1 MPILEFVTIV
11 SGIASIAGGVDVIRR
26 HFTNTNSTPEEL
38 FKKSF
43 VDAVK
48 QIAPSLDDIADPKAI
63 AVNHNR
69 LDKVIA
75 SLDDI
80 YINKLA
86 TREADEKL
94 AEATTLFHDCINL
107 PGERLRDKDLLQR
120 LQPIL
125 QRTFT
130 NFYDRLP
137 RNQQASTQIMLESD
151 KMQLEG
157 QKHLIEQNQAIQDVI
172 QGVDAKIT
180 DISNRHPNVSISDAV
195 DTAIAKEYQSEIDD
209 TRVLL
214 ETYRPKSALDQ
225 FEKLKERIWTDAPPI
240 VKFRILINMAAA
252 HFELN
257 NDQKAA
263 ELLLEAFQY
272 NSEDEK
278 AFSNRALAHYLFG
291 ELESATEYAKQTLEK
306 NPANINARVVLIH
319 VFSKTEPLE
328 RVITQ
333 VPDYLQEKPQIA
345 HAFSDAA
352 KEQGC
357 LEEAK
362 KWREVT
368 VEQDAAPGFKASL
381 ATILIEQVLDD
392 AFNMYIKQLDGLQKE
407 QLSRAAELLTEAWEC
422 VADTELRS
430 VRTDWIINR
439 STALRLLGK
448 SQEAIKDL
456 DVAIEI
462 EPSDSMLSMLLK
474 NRAILAFEQGNQED
488 AAEFLERIH
497 SEPEIFEAQ
506 IIIASIL
513 SGNKRYDE
521 AITKLDNLLTT
532 NLSSELKDEANR
544 WLVRIYIA
552 TKRFEDAERILTP
565 LQESSPTSI
574 LNFINAA
581 QIANGT
587 GKREAAIS
595 FLKEAYE
602 IAKNCQAS
610 IEIVELADEL
620 FDHQQFIEAATLY
633 EKLADTNQNSQL
645 TIGVLASYYNAGE
658 IGKALKI
665 CQELREKYGPLEN
678 ISEREVMIY
687 EEIGDMNQAE
697 VVCKAYLNKF
707 PNDINMQ
714 IRLGL
719 VYYRS
724 NKEKEIDNI
733 LDNFSDFK
741 NFSFLENLSLEA
753 CVQLAFLYQVRSQ
766 PEKVLQVMC
775 ETRRTYFDDRDA
787 HLQYIR
793 LFYQVDK
800 QIPEVLNPVQVQ
812 LDTAV
817 EIDSSD
823 QSVCYIIVDRDDVD
837 ITRGERGIKE
847 SLAQQLLGK
856 IENDE
861 VNLGKTPLGQ
871 KVGKITAI
879 KSKYVYALQESF
891 QEFEKFFPDDEGL
904 WSVKLDESSDNLTEN
919 GTKKTDSTDLQPILE
934 LTNKQHEA
942 SLEIENVYKEHLP
955 PIGTFMN
962 WTGRNVLDVW
972 NLLINKPDLGIRCYE
987 GNPEEKSRALA
998 LLKEPKLKLV
1008 ADIISLITL
1017 HCLEAADTVVKIF
1030 GKLAVA
1036 QSTIDALLQMIHE
1049 QESMWSQREGMSI
1062 EKQGNRYVRHMIN
1075 PEDVKRSV
1083 ERLNNLIKW
1092 IRENCDVLPCIPALQ
1107 MNQLRKGELD
1117 ETFHSIFVDTL
1128 LIATQPGHLLLS
1140 DDERLR
1146 FYAKTNFNSDAGT
1159 NFQIQGV
1166 WTQVV
1171 LEHCLNLNLLDK
1183 TQYDKMIIQLVCSNY
1198 YHTEFDADVLIEAA
1212 KQSNWNL
1219 TEPYNSLAQ
1228 VLGGRKSDLLE
1239 ALNVAVDFLFQL
1251 WQEPIPYSQRKYLTF
1266 GLLAGLTSARR
1277 TQVVLEQL
1285 GDKIQEKYLLNYPIE
1300 NRILTQIKEFSQFYP
1315 TIKRNFD
1322 FLSEDDIRIGGTRIG
1337 IETVLYDALYLSQ
1350 TPEEIVQSFDF
1361 LTLEQV
1367 YVTILYYLQNPEKI
1381 GSYLADNLQHS
1392 QILREEYEKN
1402 PPPGVVRLRQLK
1414 AEKQAASDDSHTN
1427 ISQNDSATRPSPPK
1441 NEQE

>member
-1 MPILEFVTIV
+1 MAMLEFVTIV
-11 SGIASIAGGVDVIRR
+11 SGGASITGGVDVIRK
-26 HFTNTNSTPEEL
+26 HFTNSTPEDL

-43 VDAVK
+43 VAAVK
-48 QIAPSLDDIADPKAI
+48 QMASSLADVTDPKTIEVDNNTLDD
-63 AVNHNR
+63 
-69 LDKVIA
+69 VIA
-75 SLDDI
+75 SLNDFNI
-80 YINKLA
+80 TELA
-86 TREADEKL
+86 LLNRDEKL
-94 AEATTLFHDCINL
+94 IKITEHFQKCIIL
-107 PGERLRDKDLLQR
+107 PGHQLPEAELVRK
-120 LQPIL
+120 LQPVIE
-125 QRTFT
+125 RTFT
-130 NFYDRLP
+130 NFFDRLP
-137 RNQQASTQIMLESD
+137 RNQQASTQMMLESD
-151 KMQLEG
+151 RMQLEG
-157 QKHLIEQNQAIQDVI
+157 QKHLSEQNQAIQDTV
-172 QGVDAKIT
+172 QGLDAKVT
-180 DISNRHPNVSISDAV
+180 YLSNRHPNINISDAV
-195 DTAIAKEYQSEIDD
+195 ETAIAKEYQSEIDD

-214 ETYRPKSALDQ
+214 ETCRPKSALDQ

-240 VKFRILINMAAA
+240 VKFRILTNMAAA

-257 NDQKAA
+257 NEQNAA

-278 AFSNRALAHYLFG
+278 AFSNRALAHYLLG
-291 ELESATEYAKQTLEK
+291 ELESATECAKQTLEK
-306 NPANINARVVLIH
+306 NPANINAYVVLIH
-319 VFSKTEPLE
+319 VFSKKEPLE

-345 HAFSDAA
+345 HAFSDTA

-368 VEQDAAPGFKASL
+368 VEQDADPGFKASL
-381 ATILIEQVLDD
+381 ATILIEQMLDD
-392 AFNMYIKQLDGLQKE
+392 SFNMYIKQLEDSQKE
-407 QLSRAAELLTEAWEC
+407 QLSRAVELLTEAWEC

-448 SQEAIKDL
+448 SQDAIKDL

-488 AAEFLERIH
+488 AVKFLGRIQ
-497 SEPEIFEAQ
+497 SEPETFEAQ

-513 SGNKRYDE
+513 FGSKRYDE
-521 AITKLDNLLTT
+521 AITKLNNLLTT

-552 TKRFEDAERILTP
+552 TKRFEDAERILTT
-565 LQESSPTSI
+565 LQTSSPTSL
-574 LNFINAA
+574 LNLVNAA
-581 QIANGT
+581 QISNET
-587 GKREAAIS
+587 GKREEAIS

-602 IAKNCQAS
+602 IAKNCEGS
-610 IEIVELADEL
+610 IESVELADEL

-633 EKLADTNQNSQL
+633 EKLADTSQNSQL
-645 TIGVLASYYNAGE
+645 TVGVLASYYNAGE
-658 IGKALKI
+658 IEKALKI

-697 VVCKAYLNKF
+697 VVCKAYLNEF
-707 PNDINMQ
+707 PNDIDMQ
-714 IRLGL
+714 IRLGFA
-719 VYYRS
+719 YYRS
-724 NKEKEIDNI
+724 NKGEEIDNI
-733 LDNFSDFK
+733 LDSFSDFK
-741 NFSFLENLSLEA
+741 NFSFRENLSLEA

-766 PEKVLQVMC
+766 PEKALQVMY
-775 ETRRTYFDDRDA
+775 ETRRTHFDNRDA
-787 HLQYIR
+787 HLQYIK
-793 LFYQVDK
+793 LYYQVEK
-800 QIPEVLNPVQVQ
+800 HIPDVLNPDQVQ

-817 EIDSSD
+817 QIDSSD
-823 QSVCYIIVDRDDVD
+823 QPVWYIIVDYDDID
-837 ITRGERGIKE
+837 ITRSELDINDTFTKR
-847 SLAQQLLGK
+847 LLGK
-856 IENDE
+856 RVVDE
-861 VNLGKTPLGQ
+861 VNLRKTPLGQ
-871 KVGKITAI
+871 KIGKISDI
-879 KSKYVYALQESF
+879 KSKYVYAVQESLQKF
-891 QEFEKFFPDDEGL
+891 EEFFRDDEGL
-904 WSVKLDESSDNLTEN
+904 WSIKLDEFSDNLTDESSN
-919 GTKKTDSTDLQPILE
+919 TTNSINIQPILE
-934 LTNKQHEA
+934 FTNKQHEA

-955 PIGTFMN
+955 PIGVFMN

-972 NLLINKPDLGIRCYE
+972 SFLINKPDLGIRCCE
-987 GNPEEKSRALA
+987 GSTKEKSRALA
-998 LLKEPKLKLV
+998 LLKEPKPKLV
-1008 ADIISLITL
+1008 VDIISLITL
-1017 HCLEAADTVVKIF
+1017 HCLEAADTVVKTF

-1083 ERLNNLIKW
+1083 ERLNDLIKW
-1092 IRENCDVLPCIPALQ
+1092 IRKNCDVLPCTPALE
-1107 MNQLRKGELD
+1107 MNHLRKRKLD
-1117 ETFHSIFVDTL
+1117 ETFHPIFLDTL

-1159 NFQIQGV
+1159 NFQIEGV
-1166 WTQVV
+1166 WTQIV
-1171 LEHCLNLNLLDK
+1171 LEHCLNLNVLDK
-1183 TQYDKMIIQLVCSNY
+1183 AQYDKMVIQLVCSHY
-1198 YHTEFDADVLIEAA
+1198 YHTEFDVDVLIEAV

-1219 TEPYNSLAQ
+1219 TEPYNSLTQ
-1228 VLGGRKSDLLE
+1228 VLGGHKSDLSE
-1239 ALNVAVDFLFQL
+1239 ALNVTVDFLFQL

-1285 GDKIQEKYLLNYPIE
+1285 GDKIQKKYLLSYPIE
-1300 NRILTQIKEFSQFYP
+1300 NRILTQIKEFLQFYP

-1322 FLSEDDIRIGGTRIG
+1322 FLSEDDIRIKGTRIG

-1367 YVTILYYLQNPEKI
+1367 YATILYYLQNPDKI
-1381 GSYLADNLQHS
+1381 GGYLADNLQYS

-1414 AEKQAASDDSHTN
+1414 AEKQAASDDSHMN
-1427 ISQNDSATRPSPPK
+1427 ISQSDSATRPSSPK
-1441 NEQE
+1441 NEQK